1 MLTPRFGPLSLDSD
15 VVQLLQLLPPENQN
29 TRGSRPRLYFYH
41 DYSLWRLGHVV
52 AVSRTSIWSGIWAVC
67 EQVEHL
73 ITKPLAFPK
82 QSRVMPWPCTDG
94 LASRSTVAMYAL
106 SQHDLANQ
114 SSKSCFWTVF
124 GQRIWTSTLLEH
136 AISFI
141 ESHMLESQP
150 CLIGPGPR
158 R

>member
-82 QSRVMPWPCTDG
+82 QSREMPWPCTDG

-106 SQHDLANQ
+106 SQSTSRTNQ
-114 SSKSCFWTVF
+114 AKAAF
-124 GQRIWTSTLLEH
+124 G
-136 AISFI
+136 
-141 ESHMLESQP
+141 P
-150 CLIGPGPR
+150 CLDKGFGHQHFLNMPYPSSNLICLKVSFD
-158 R
+158 

>member
-124 GQRIWTSTLLEH
+124 GQRIWTLPLLEH
-136 AISFI
+136 TISFVK
-141 ESHMLESQP
+141 SHMLESQ
-150 CLIGPGPR
+150 L
-158 R
+158 